1 MSSNNFVDPT
11 DYQVDSITIDGIDV
25 VGLFFSISIF
35 ENIYSPVI
43 TGSIIIMDSDGAR
56 FIEDNGIEFIEP
68 VTFSFKNAS
77 NQTLEFEGI
86 LNGLRNE
93 EVKNAKKIYT
103 IDFTSISVRENEK
116 KFITKSFK
124 EQAPEDIVR
133 EMITEIGGTE
143 NIIQGSGK
151 PMTFLGARKRP
162 TDIIKYVLTHG
173 VSQKASVSNK
183 ENEREETSKGTT
195 GYLCFETLDGYRFV
209 ELDELMDGNIG
220 TNHNEYTVDRANRSV
235 SMDKAMKNVI
245 HFKFNQI
252 GDFQSK
258 LRSGAFKN
266 IVVSFDLDKG
276 YYKEIVY
283 DDTSNM
289 TDKQKEAAG
298 DVPTRIMMRP
308 YSNENH
314 QNSCEKA
321 TDDKFDQSRLALAQN
336 TVRQNT
342 ANDQSG
348 SFTLP
353 PSFIIRAGD
362 SFDVKIPKIES
373 EKGGGIDKKHS
384 GKYIVKQVGHHFLST
399 GKAYTKLTTIRSTTQ
414 QDDTDS

>member
-1 MSSNNFVDPT
+1 MSNNFTDPT
-11 DYQVDSITIDGIDV
+11 QFQIDTISIDGNDV
-25 VGLFFSISIF
+25 IGLFSSISIF

-43 TGSIIIMDSDGAR
+43 TGSIVIMDSDGAR
-56 FIEDNGIEFIEP
+56 FIEEYDIEFIEEIE
-68 VTFSFKNAS
+68 FSFKNA
-77 NQTLEFEGI
+77 NDETLEFKGF
-86 LNGLRNE
+86 LNGMRNE
-93 EVKNAKKIYT
+93 MIKNQKKMYT
-103 IDFTSISVRENEK
+103 IDFTSKAVRENEK
-116 KFITKSFK
+116 VFVTKRFNNV
-124 EQAPEDIVR
+124 APEDIAK
-133 EMITEIGGTE
+133 EMVEKIGGTE
-143 NIIQGSGK
+143 DQWIGSGK
-151 PMTFLGARKRP
+151 PMSFLGTRKRP
-162 TDIIKYVLTHG
+162 TKIIEYVLTHG
-173 VSQKASVSNK
+173 VTEKSSASNK
-183 ENEREETSKGTT
+183 TNEREETTKGTT
-195 GYLCFETLDGYRFV
+195 GFLCWETLDGHRFV
-209 ELDELMDGNIG
+209 DIDTILDGGVG
-220 TNHNEYTVDRANRSV
+220 TKHEGFEPKLANRSV
-235 SMDKAMKNVI
+235 SMEEAMKQVI
-245 HFKFNQI
+245 EFKFDEI

-321 TDDKFDQSRLALAQN
+321 NDDKFDQSRLALAQN